1 MRKRF
6 RSAAVT
12 VIAISAGAIMATTP
26 ANACESSPGV
36 LSSICGLDIESMV
49 MAVQGTR
56 ASGLDEQLKSQIE
69 YLGNAKSRYES
80 ASAKFMALPV
90 ASRTSDLVR
99 ALDVLD
105 SDYQM
110 ARLRLTSLM
119 NKKEEAFD
127 VMTNFIKKYNEQRHA
142 IVGNMR

>member
-36 LSSICGLDIESMV
+36 LTNICGLDIEYML
-49 MAVQGTR
+49 MAVQGNR
-56 ASGLDEQLKSQIE
+56 ANLLDEELKSQIE
-69 YLGNAKSRYES
+69 YLGIAKSRYES

-119 NKKEEAFD
+119 KKKEEAFD
-127 VMTNFIKKYNEQRHA
+127 TMTNFIKKYSEQRHS
-142 IVGNMR
+142 IIGNMR